1 MKSPSNNV
9 ELPFLIG
16 CASVLLL
23 AAPAPLAAQAVVEGR
38 VINRTTNRPA
48 SGAKVLLLQ
57 PRQGMQQVAATVTD
71 AHGHF
76 EFPPEGVDPKSFYL
90 VQANFQ
96 NVPYNAPV
104 EFTRDGKAQVDVTV
118 YEAMRQAPAL
128 GVPQARILLRAAGN
142 KVDVEELFAIQNPS
156 QPERTYVDS
165 SGTFHFKVSPGAGTP
180 RVAVAGMKNMPLP
193 QAVVAGKS
201 PGEFS
206 ILYPLKPGL
215 TVVMVGYQA
224 DYSPSEFRY
233 GDSVPYPIENAEMD
247 VLPVSLTVASPVF
260 KSGGRDPDSSGEKF
274 LAEGLT
280 AGAPLTAA
288 LSGEAAPESS
298 PSDTDTSQDQVKVT
312 PDPMTRLGVPLL
324 SCFLLLLVWALGV
337 RVAKEWPD
345 FKKSQAAAVLQ
356 HKEFGAKADQLLNSI
371 ADLDE
376 LFAGAKIPEQ
386 KYWKE
391 RLELKAK
398 LVALVKKSQTLSPDT
413 YAARRTTR

>member
-1 MKSPSNNV
+1 MRSPSNAA

-16 CASVLLL
+16 CASILLL
-23 AAPAPLAAQAVVEGR
+23 SAPAPLVAQSGIEGQ
-38 VINRTTNRPA
+38 VNNGTTNRPA

-76 EFPPEGVDPKSFYL
+76 AFPREGVDPKSFYL

-96 NVPYNAPV
+96 DVPYHAPV
-104 EFTRDGKAQVDVTV
+104 EFTPDGKAQVDVTV

-128 GVPQARILLRAAGN
+128 SVPQARILLRAAGN

-165 SGTFHFKVSPGAGTP
+165 SGTFHFKVAPSAGTP
-180 RVAVAGMKNMPLP
+180 RVAVAGLKNMPLP

-206 ILYPLKPGL
+206 MLYPLKPGL
-215 TVVMVGYQA
+215 TVVMVSYQA

-233 GDSVPYPIENAEMD
+233 GDSVPYAIENAEMD
-247 VLPVSLTVASPVF
+247 VLPASLSVASPVF
-260 KSGGRDPDSSGEKF
+260 KSGGRDPESGGEKF

-298 PSDTDTSQDQVKVT
+298 SSDSDTSQDQVKVT

-337 RVAKEWPD
+337 RVAKEWPG

-398 LVALVKKSQTLSPDT
+398 LIALVKKSQTLSPET
-413 YAARRTTR
+413 YAARRPPR

>member
-104 EFTRDGKAQVDVTV
+104 EFTRDGKAQVDV
-118 YEAMRQAPAL
+118 
-128 GVPQARILLRAAGN
+128 
-142 KVDVEELFAIQNPS
+142 EELFAIQNPS

-233 GDSVPYPIENAEMD
+233 GDSVPYAIQSAEMD
-247 VLPVSLTVASPVF
+247 VLPATLTVASPAF
-260 KSGGRDPDSSGEKF
+260 KPDGKDPDSGGEKF
-274 LAEGLT
+274 LAEGLP
-280 AGAPLTAA
+280 AGAPLTAT
-288 LSGEAAPESS
+288 LGGEAAPESS
-298 PSDTDTSQDQVKVT
+298 LSDTDTPQDQVKVT
-312 PDPMTRLGVPLL
+312 PDPMTRLGIPLL
-324 SCFLLLLVWALGV
+324 ACFLLLLVWALGV
-337 RVAKEWPD
+337 RVAKEWPR

-356 HKEFGAKADQLLNSI
+356 HKEFGAKADQLLNSL

-376 LFAGAKIPEQ
+376 LFAGAKIPET

-413 YAARRTTR
+413 YAARRTPR